1 MESVSN
7 VKVATNL
14 KKEAKKVQRQKT
26 FFFSA
31 QIPPAFI
38 QCIVA
43 IIDNHKVVFLSD
55 MIMTLQQSLARTTI
69 TVQHSAKLIFAKF
82 KQQAINIIT
91 IM

>member
-1 MESVSN
+1 MAVLETAIIEQS
-7 VKVATNL
+7 T
-14 KKEAKKVQRQKT
+14 
-26 FFFSA
+26 
-31 QIPPAFI
+31 
-38 QCIVA
+38 IVA